1 MSSIADK
8 ESAAAGLRGCAADL
22 EVVFDGLAVRSKSA
36 WTCPAAVAFETDLRY
51 QVSVLESVAAGL
63 RESATS
69 LEAAA
74 EAPRAAA
81 EEAVVAV
88 DPGAPPPIGGW
99 SSPPPPSPATVSGPA

>member
-8 ESAAAGLRGCAADL
+8 EAAAAGLLGCAADL
-22 EVVFDGLAVRSKSA
+22 EVVFDGLAARSKSA
-36 WTCPAAVAFETDLRY
+36 WSCPAATAFETDLRY
-51 QVSVLESVAAGL
+51 QVSVLESVAGGL
-63 RESATS
+63 RASAAR

-74 EAPRAAA
+74 DASRAAA